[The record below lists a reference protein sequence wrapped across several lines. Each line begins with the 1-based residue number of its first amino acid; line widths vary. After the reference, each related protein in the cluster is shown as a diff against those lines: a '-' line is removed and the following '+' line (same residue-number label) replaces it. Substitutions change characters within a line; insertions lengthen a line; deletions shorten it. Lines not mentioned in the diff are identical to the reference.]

1 MLARDA
7 RGTLILG
14 HWPLPAEVS
23 VQCARVGREGLCKSS
38 MRCARFPV
46 LTQAWRPSPADQI
59 GTSAPFAHA
68 RTCIARHP
76 PVPTHIQ
83 SNQSGLMGGTLVED
97 CAAPGPPKSF
107 PGEWKW
113 PPSKDGRI

>member
-1 MLARDA
+1 MQVIDAVCALPGANPGVAALPCRSDRDRRA
-7 RGTLILG
+7 I
-14 HWPLPAEVS
+14 
-23 VQCARVGREGLCKSS
+23 C
-38 MRCARFPV
+38 
-46 LTQAWRPSPADQI
+46 
-59 GTSAPFAHA
+59 A

-83 SNQSGLMGGTLVED
+83 SNQSGLMGGTLVEG